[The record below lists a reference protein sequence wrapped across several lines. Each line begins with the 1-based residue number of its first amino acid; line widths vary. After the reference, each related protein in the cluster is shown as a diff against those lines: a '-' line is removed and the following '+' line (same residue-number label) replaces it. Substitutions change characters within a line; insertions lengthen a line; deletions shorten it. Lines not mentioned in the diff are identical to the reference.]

1 MFIIRLQSIGKSIS
15 SHTIRQLKF
24 IIPGAAIT
32 YVFDTH
38 RVFLGLLTRTDVE
51 GLARSVSSIGFSV
64 NIQALSRLFAI
75 ASTGMEGLVII
86 LFLYV
91 LLVPW
96 IHSIEPDVGSFHFSY
111 SRSHILINN
120 QYRSWRDS
128 GILSSVI
135 PILTVAIL
143 VGWSLLCF
151 TLGRWSNLG
160 YLQGAVGGEFIIIPV
175 RLYPQ
180 SHLCVSASGLYAL
193 TFGLLGLLP
202 APKVHRSWL

>member
-1 MFIIRLQSIGKSIS
+1 MN
-15 SHTIRQLKF
+15 
-24 IIPGAAIT
+24 
-32 YVFDTH
+32 V
-38 RVFLGLLTRTDVE
+38 
-51 GLARSVSSIGFSV
+51 
-64 NIQALSRLFAI
+64 QALSRLFAI

-96 IHSIEPDVGSFHFSY
+96 IHAIEPDVGSFHYSH
-111 SRSHILINN
+111 SRSLYILINN

-151 TLGRWSNLG
+151 TLGRWSSLG
-160 YLQGAVGGEFIIIPV
+160 YLQGAVGGELIIVQSDYIRNLTSAFQHQASMHSRLDSWAFSLPRKFTAHDYTITV
-175 RLYPQ
+175 R
-180 SHLCVSASGLYAL
+180 A
-193 TFGLLGLLP
+193 
-202 APKVHRSWL
+202 